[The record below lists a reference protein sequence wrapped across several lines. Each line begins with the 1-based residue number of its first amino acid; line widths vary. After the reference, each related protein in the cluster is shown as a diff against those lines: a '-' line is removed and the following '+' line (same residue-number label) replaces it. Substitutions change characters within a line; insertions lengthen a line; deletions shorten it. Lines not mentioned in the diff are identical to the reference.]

1 MKRFLVP
8 ELPVSGEVVFPK
20 EESQHAV
27 QVLRVQDG
35 ETIEV
40 LSGAGTGWLAKAR
53 IEGKNCRAEKI
64 SEVAAREERAQV
76 APLELILGIPKADS
90 MEWILEKATEL
101 GIWKVTPLQ
110 CAHSVVKLERKGADA
125 FLERWKKISDQALKQ
140 SGRLTRMVIAAP
152 VTLEEWSRTPPT
164 VPIFWAHER
173 SHLKSPRLESVR
185 TLPAALLIGP
195 EGGFSDREIALL
207 ERTTGILPV
216 SLGSW
221 ILRTETASIYGLSQL
236 LTPRIPA

>member
-8 ELPVSGEVVFPK
+8 ALPKNGEVAFPK
-20 EESQHAV
+20 EEAQHAV

-35 ETIEV
+35 ETVEV
-40 LSGAGTGWLAKAR
+40 LDGAGGAWLAKAL
-53 IEGKNCRAEKI
+53 IEGKNCRAQKI
-64 SEVAAREERAQV
+64 SDVEAHEARAQV
-76 APLELILGIPKADS
+76 TPLELILGIPKADS

-101 GIWKVTPLQ
+101 GVQRVTPLQ

-125 FLERWKKISDQALKQ
+125 FLERWKKISDQSLKQ
-140 SGRLTRMVIAAP
+140 SGRLTRLEISP
-152 VTLEEWSRTPPT
+152 PISLEEWSRTPPP

-173 SHLKSPRLESVR
+173 EHLKSVRLDSVR
-185 TLPAALLIGP
+185 KLPAALLIGP

-207 ERTTGILPV
+207 ERTTGIIPV

-221 ILRTETASIYGLSQL
+221 ILRTETAAVFGLSQL